1 MNTIPQTNENK
12 NEFMKSI
19 ENFVKH
25 FKVMSALKKAN
36 CYKEKGISVHD
47 VFCYLLQ
54 LVYTGKSMYMSY
66 QTESDMPK
74 FKRDVIY
81 RFLNSMYINWQ
92 TFLLKLSGSII
103 NESLVN
109 LTSEKRVNAIVV
121 DDSFYGRLR
130 SKNVELLANVNDH
143 ASKGKKYKR
152 GFRMLT
158 MGWTDGNTFLP
169 LSFNLQSSEKQKN
182 RYTEMKDGLNKNSI
196 AYKRRKQAISK
207 APDVMLQMLEAAI
220 KAAIPAKHVLFDS
233 WFSYPVTIIKIFNL
247 KLHTVGRL
255 KNTSKIK
262 YIFEGKKKTLAE
274 IYKANRKRPGKSKYL
289 LSVAA
294 QIYDGDDNILDVKIV
309 YVRDRNNKK
318 KWIGIISTDLSL
330 SEEEIIALYGKRWS
344 IEVFFKV
351 CKSYL
356 NLGKEFQGLSYD
368 SMIAHTSIVMVR
380 YMMLAVENRNNQDVR
395 TMGELFFLAFDELQ
409 DIQFSEALR
418 LILDILQETL
428 KELLFLNEEQI
439 DSFINAFIT
448 KLPKY
453 LSERLL
459 YKKTA

>member
-1 MNTIPQTNENK
+1 MNNIPQNSQNEN
-12 NEFMKSI
+12 NFMKSI
-19 ENFVKH
+19 VNFVKQ
-25 FKVMSALKKAN
+25 FKVMAALKKAN

-47 VFCYLLQ
+47 IFCYLLQ

-66 QTESDMPK
+66 QTESDTPK
-74 FKRDVIY
+74 FKRDVVY

-92 TFLLKLSGSII
+92 TFLLKLSGTII
-103 NESLVN
+103 NENLVN
-109 LTSEKRVNAIVV
+109 LTSEKRVNAIIV

-143 ASKGKKYKR
+143 ASKGEKYRR

-158 MGWTDGNTFLP
+158 IGWTDGNTFLP

-182 RYTEMKDGLNKNSI
+182 RYCEMKDGLNKNSI

-207 APDVMLQMLEAAI
+207 TPDVMIQMLEAAV

-255 KNTSKIK
+255 KKTTKIK

-274 IYKANRKRPGKSKYL
+274 IYKENRKRPGKSKYL
-289 LSVAA
+289 LSVMA
-294 QIYDGDDNILDVKIV
+294 QIYDANNTILDVKLV

-380 YMMLAVENRNNQDVR
+380 YMMLAVENRNNQDIR
-395 TMGELFFLAFDELQ
+395 TMGELFFHGFDELQ
-409 DIQFSEALR
+409 DVQFSEVLK

-428 KELLFLNEEQI
+428 GELLFLTEEQI

-453 LSERLL
+453 FSERLS
-459 YKKTA
+459 YKKSA

>member
-1 MNTIPQTNENK
+1 MNTIPQTNENT
-12 NEFMKSI
+12 NDFMKSI
-19 ENFVKH
+19 INFMRQ
-25 FKVMSALKKAN
+25 FKVISALKKAN

-47 VFCYLLQ
+47 IFCYLLQ

-66 QTESDMPK
+66 RTESDAPNFGK
-74 FKRDVIY
+74 DAVY

-92 TFLLKLSGSII
+92 AFLLKLSGTII
-103 NESLVN
+103 NQNLVN

-169 LSFNLQSSEKQKN
+169 LSFNLQSSENQEN
-182 RYTEMKDGLNKNSI
+182 RYCEMRDGLNKNSI

-207 APDVMLQMLEAAI
+207 APSVMIQMLEAAV

-233 WFSYPVTIIKIFNL
+233 WFSYPVTIIKIFKLN
-247 KLHTVGRL
+247 LHTVGRL
-255 KNTSKIK
+255 KNTTRIK
-262 YIFEGKKKTLAE
+262 YIYEGEKKTLAE

-289 LSVAA
+289 LSVMA
-294 QIYDGDDNILDVKIV
+294 QIYDPNNTILDVKIV

-380 YMMLAVENRNNQDVR
+380 YMMLAVENRNNQDAR

-409 DIQFSEALR
+409 DVQFSEALK
-418 LILDILQETL
+418 LILNILQEIL
-428 KELLFLNEEQI
+428 EELLFLTEEQI
-439 DSFINAFIT
+439 DSFIDAFIT

-453 LSERLL
+453 LSERLS
-459 YKKTA
+459 YKKSA